1 MYSLKIS
8 TEGKFWEVF
17 LDSFEMIFYFVS
29 TLSSIGGVLCSTIVS
44 EQLKMK
50 SLLIH
55 YWQDVPSHVEF
66 NKNVININ
74 ELSGVSTSFV
84 ILHYSSL

>member
-8 TEGKFWEVF
+8 TEGKFWEVV

-29 TLSSIGGVLCSTIVS
+29 TLSSIGGVVCSTIVS

-55 YWQDVPSHVEF
+55 Y
-66 NKNVININ
+66 
-74 ELSGVSTSFV
+74 
-84 ILHYSSL
+84 